1 MTHPPDSEPTSE
13 LTKEERLERALES
26 SLPELPENKPR
37 GLLGEKGVDIRK
49 VDDFAPDLNAGISQ
63 EIDTPVVWAAILV
76 GYLLFFVPGLVI
88 LWLSKRFDLRTK
100 VATSVIM
107 ALVATAFV
115 AYVTLR
121 R

>member
-1 MTHPPDSEPTSE
+1 MAQLPVGKPVSAPS
-13 LTKEERLERALES
+13 KEEQLERALES
-26 SLPELPENKPR
+26 SMSELPENKPR

-76 GYLLFFVPGLVI
+76 GYLFFFVPGLAI

-100 VATSVIM
+100 VGTSVIM
-107 ALVATAFV
+107 TVVAAAFV
-115 AYVTLR
+115 AYVALR